1 MFEVDYMPLRKSQ
14 DTQTGLSF
22 VEGDPVTALEDF
34 PPFRIEVRKF
44 RTDDHAQAFV
54 SGLEVIGSMN
64 KIVFDWEQGEE
75 KHNRLVLIGFLQ
87 DEVAPDTPIADRISL
102 IEFVPSNRDY
112 EARVKASAR
121 HLEES
126 MRSDQ
131 KMRDEAMGMM
141 SPLADLGYRHTRIAH
156 SHVSVVGPD
165 GYGASISW
173 GFRNDGIEVSVD
185 VHELKY
191 GALDLSAQF
200 NDYVA
205 ATTCQFENKLQTE
218 LMIKGLQSKDDILDA
233 IERLRTVE
241 NGLTAIRKQA
251 YWDNFVKNTPM
262 NKPRREFLKG
272 AHESGIRCYIN
283 RANMRAT
290 AGGRD
295 IGASEIDILL
305 RRGWIEG
312 KFPNLQITDLGRE
325 DAKLTSASPKP

>member
-1 MFEVDYMPLRKSQ
+1 MFEVDYMPLRKSH

-22 VEGDPVTALEDF
+22 VGGDPVETLDDM

-54 SGLEVIGSMN
+54 AGLEVIGSMN
-64 KIVFDWEQGEE
+64 KIVFDWEKGEE

-126 MRSDQ
+126 RRSSE
-131 KMRDEAMGMM
+131 KMTAEADDMM
-141 SPLADLGYRHTRIAH
+141 SPLTVLGFSKGRVANG
-156 SHVSVVGPD
+156 HVTAKAPD
-165 GYGASISW
+165 GYEVGISW
-173 GFRNDGIEVSVD
+173 GFSRDGIEVNTD
-185 VHELKY
+185 VHELTL
-191 GALDLSAQF
+191 GTIDLRAEYDAYIANTS
-200 NDYVA
+200 
-205 ATTCQFENKLQTE
+205 CEFENSLRTD
-218 LMIKGLQSKDDILDA
+218 LIIKGLASKEDIPDA
-233 IERLRTVE
+233 IERLRAVE
-241 NGLTAIRKQA
+241 EGLMAIRKKA
-251 YWDNFVKNTPM
+251 IWDNFVKNTPM
-262 NKPRREFLKG
+262 TKSRREFLKG
-272 AHESGIRCYIN
+272 ADENGIRCYIN
-283 RANMRAT
+283 RANKRAT

-295 IGASEIDILL
+295 IGASEIEILL

-312 KFPNLQITDLGRE
+312 KFPNLQITDLGRA